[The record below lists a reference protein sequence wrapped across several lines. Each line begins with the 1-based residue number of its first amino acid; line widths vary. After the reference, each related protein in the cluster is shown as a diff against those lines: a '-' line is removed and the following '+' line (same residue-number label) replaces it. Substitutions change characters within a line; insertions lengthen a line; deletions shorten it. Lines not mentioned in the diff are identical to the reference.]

1 MGHGPG
7 HDSTK
12 KQNKKKINRPVSR
25 PPPSPK
31 TPHPKKPGFLYIF
44 FCCIAGWWNLPQERL
59 YHVYP
64 ELAYFGPARSGEVV
78 GLKEA
83 EKTTPVTPA
92 PSTLRD
98 QSLCQEDPVTHEKG
112 NRRGT
117 LGIFRVFSL
126 VRLL

>member
-1 MGHGPG
+1 MSYP
-7 HDSTK
+7 
-12 KQNKKKINRPVSR
+12 
-25 PPPSPK
+25 
-31 TPHPKKPGFLYIF
+31 
-44 FCCIAGWWNLPQERL
+44 PQERL

-98 QSLCQEDPVTHEKG
+98 QSLCQEDPVTHERETEG
-112 NRRGT
+112 EQGD
-117 LGIFRVFSL
+117 FSG
-126 VRLL
+126 